1 MKDYY
6 TEFVNLSLQQCTK
19 EDYKYKSRV
28 RKHNR
33 AFKKIEILTNE
44 ISKLEEGQRIEILER
59 LLFHEDSRVVTGA
72 GAYCL
77 QSGLL
82 KDKAL
87 ERLREIVLTETD
99 PVLSFSAEMFL
110 KVHFNLL

>member
-44 ISKLEEGQRIEILER
+44 ISKLEW
-59 LLFHEDSRVVTGA
+59 LFPKQGA
-72 GAYCL
+72 FNFFFYKLTTFHSNGINNYT
-77 QSGLL
+77 STN
-82 KDKAL
+82 
-87 ERLREIVLTETD
+87 RE
-99 PVLSFSAEMFL
+99 
-110 KVHFNLL
+110 